1 MKLIFLG
8 ETKMGNNLKGF
19 FSVFTAALSV
29 FVLVFAATAA
39 ISLFDYHQAS
49 LADLQAKVLSD
60 KFDDVSKMFNAT
72 VEDALL
78 DYTYGT
84 FGCVNAFDNSFCQGG
99 VCSSPCKSMDAGKLA
114 RYYLANLS
122 SQYSSS
128 FNISTSVSEDD
139 CGNGNPPNPTIDGIA
154 YRNRTVTLSIN
165 VSLNSSGVYR
175 TASRKLTRTILT
187 ETAGSVFYLRIRNE
201 SNSDLK
207 NLSVVCS

>member
-1 MKLIFLG
+1 MNGHKK
-8 ETKMGNNLKGF
+8 ERGF

-60 KFDDVSKMFNAT
+60 RFDDVSKMFNAT

-78 DYTYGT
+78 DYAYGT

-99 VCSSPCKSMDAGKLA
+99 VCSSPCKSMDAEKLTGN
-114 RYYLANLS
+114 YLANLS
-122 SQYSSS
+122 NYAPS
-128 FNISTSVSEDD
+128 FNVSASVLEDD
-139 CGNGNPPNPTIDGIA
+139 CGNGNPVNPIIDSIT
-154 YRNRTVTLSIN
+154 YRNRTVTLVIN
-165 VSLNSSGVYR
+165 MSLNSSGIYR
-175 TASRKLTRTILT
+175 IASARITRSILSKM
-187 ETAGSVFYLRIRNE
+187 EGSVFYLRIRNE